1 MARTRPRVGLRN
13 ALLGLQAGRTA
24 ASAYLS
30 STCPGTIR
38 HVELRLCLCRL
49 DRRAEGV
56 DVVSAVLAAAVDEE
70 RRGACHSAGAG
81 RVYVF
86 GHPCGAE
93 GSRPG
98 ISEMAAHPL
107 SQVARITH
115 GRPTARPRLR
125 LTRSS
130 AVLIP
135 QPRSMLSRVH
145 EARSRFSSA
154 LVTNSFR
161 AVSHVSRCGEFR
173 CNNHWPFYSSP
184 FTPVRARPRIRQAMA
199 SPGSSR
205 RREVPVA
212 GSVGDRSPR
221 LE

>member
-1 MARTRPRVGLRN
+1 VTG
-13 ALLGLQAGRTA
+13 GRSSIAVTTA
-24 ASAYLS
+24 
-30 STCPGTIR
+30 
-38 HVELRLCLCRL
+38 
-49 DRRAEGV
+49 
-56 DVVSAVLAAAVDEE
+56 
-70 RRGACHSAGAG
+70 
-81 RVYVF
+81 
-86 GHPCGAE
+86 

-98 ISEMAAHPL
+98 ISDMAAHPL

-145 EARSRFSSA
+145 EARSRFRSA

-161 AVSHVSRCGEFR
+161 AVSHVSRRGEFR
-173 CNNHWPFYSSP
+173 CNNHWPVYSSP

-205 RREVPVA
+205 RVKCPLQGPLTDPHLWSRGA
-212 GSVGDRSPR
+212 MSNARSPAARPEQR
-221 LE
+221 LTVHFHARRTTEPHAGLH